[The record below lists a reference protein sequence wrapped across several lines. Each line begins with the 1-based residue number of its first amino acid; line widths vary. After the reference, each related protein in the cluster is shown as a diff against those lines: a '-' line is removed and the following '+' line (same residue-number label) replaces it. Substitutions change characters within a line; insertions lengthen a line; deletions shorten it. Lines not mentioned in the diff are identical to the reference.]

1 MAVKVLIYR
10 RVRPGKESEISE
22 AVRELRLRAL
32 GAPGYISGETL
43 RSVED
48 PSLRLVISTWRSLED
63 FERWRDSPERKAI
76 QERIEGLLAE
86 PARVAAFEY
95 EPLDLETLSRIE
107 PAAVEE

>member
-10 RVRPGKESEISE
+10 KVRPGKEGELNE
-22 AVRELRLRAL
+22 AVRELRSRAL

-43 RSVED
+43 RSLED

-63 FERWRDSPERKAI
+63 FERWSSSPERKAV
-76 QERIEGLLAE
+76 QERIERLLAE
-86 PARVAAFEY
+86 PTRVVAFEY
-95 EPLDLETLSRIE
+95 EPLDLEALSRIE